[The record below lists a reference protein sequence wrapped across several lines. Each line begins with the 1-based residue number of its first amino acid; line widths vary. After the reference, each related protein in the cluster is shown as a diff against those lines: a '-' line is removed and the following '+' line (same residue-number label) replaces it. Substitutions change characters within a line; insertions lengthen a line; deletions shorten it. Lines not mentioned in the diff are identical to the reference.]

1 MKTLFVSYRV
11 TDLDRSLGFYTA
23 LGYIELGRVEIGD
36 GARLVILKF
45 PDEPAASLELVHRP
59 GDGPIDVGSGFD
71 HLAIQVE
78 TLATTLETLTERRPG
93 ARTPPVP
100 GRPARPEDVMA
111 HGPGRVPDRVGG
123 VAVRTSRR
131 HHRSRLRLR
140 QPRSVE

>member
-23 LGYIELGRVEIGD
+23 LGYAELGRVEVDD

-59 GDGPIDVGSGFD
+59 GDGPVDVGNGVD

-78 TLATTLETLTERRPG
+78 QLATTLETLTEAGLEPG
-93 ARTPPVP
+93 PVQYP
-100 GRPARPEDVMA
+100 GGP
-111 HGPGRVPDRVGG
+111 HGP
-123 VAVRTSRR
+123 RTSWLTDPDGYRFE
-131 HHRSRLRLR
+131 L
-140 QPRSVE
+140 VEWPPGHPDGITAADFA